1 MCPSTL
7 GLKQTVFHDLAVEI
21 APPARGLSYI
31 SDGVKFFF
39 LLISRELLVDVTF
52 ILLNLLK
59 NFIKV
64 ELIYN
69 VLSIS
74 AIEKSNV
81 EFYIRDL

>member
-39 LLISRELLVDVTF
+39 SFNT
-52 ILLNLLK
+52 
-59 NFIKV
+59 
-64 ELIYN
+64 
-69 VLSIS
+69 
-74 AIEKSNV
+74 
-81 EFYIRDL
+81 